1 MQISNPDFELGH
13 RHPVTADMTGNE
25 NIHRLHFEDKEI
37 ILIGT
42 AHVSQESA
50 ELVQEVI
57 EAEKPDTVCLELC
70 RSRYDSLTQKTRW
83 QETDLLKA
91 IREKK
96 AFLLLSNLMLA
107 SFQRRLG
114 QKLGIRPGEEILRA
128 IQAAEKVGATLYM
141 ADRDIRTTLSRT
153 WRLMRIWTKIKLLA
167 QLIGSMWEME
177 EITQEQIEEMKKGDV
192 LDTLLSEIGAT
203 LPELRRIVID
213 ERDQYL
219 AFKIRTAPGKKIVAA
234 AGAGHVPGIKKYW
247 SEPVDMEALDRLPP
261 KGVILGTLKWVIPAG
276 IIGLF
281 VAGFFGSGT
290 AAAEHMVTWW
300 ILANA
305 LLAALGAAAAFG
317 HPFTI
322 LSAGAAAPLTS
333 LNPMVAA
340 GWVAGLVETILTRP
354 KVRDFED
361 LLDDISSFKGF
372 WRNKITRILLV
383 VVFTNVGSSLGTF
396 VAIPLMLK
404 VLT

>member
-1 MQISNPDFELGH
+1 VNANMVE
-13 RHPVTADMTGNE
+13 NE
-25 NIHRLHFEDKEI
+25 NIHRLNFEDKEI

-50 ELVQEVI
+50 QLVEEVI
-57 EAEKPDTVCLELC
+57 ETEKPDTVCVELC

-96 AFLLLSNLMLA
+96 SFLLLSNLMLA

-114 QKLGIRPGEEILRA
+114 RKLGIRPGEEILRA
-128 IQAAEKVGATLYM
+128 IQGAEKVGATVHL

-153 WRLMRIWTKIKLLA
+153 WRLMKTWTKMKLLS
-167 QLIGSMWEME
+167 QLIASMWEME

-192 LDTLLSEIGAT
+192 LDSLLSEIGAT
-203 LPELRRIVID
+203 LPELRRIVIE

-234 AGAGHVPGIKKYW
+234 VGAGHVPGIQRYW
-247 SEPVDMEALDRLPP
+247 LESVDVEALEQMPP
-261 KGVILGTLKWVIPAG
+261 KGALLRTLKWVIPAG

-281 VAGFFGSGT
+281 VAGFFSSGT
-290 AAAEHMVTWW
+290 AAAAHMVTWW

-305 LLAALGAAAAFG
+305 VLAALGAAAAFG
-317 HPFTI
+317 HPLTI
-322 LSAGAAAPLTS
+322 LAAGAAAPLTS

-340 GWVAGLVETILTRP
+340 GWVAGLVETILSRP

-361 LLDDISSFKGF
+361 LLEDITSFKGF
-372 WRNKITRILLV
+372 WRNKITRILMV
-383 VVFTNVGSSLGTF
+383 VVFTNLGSSLGTF

-404 VLT
+404 VLA